1 MPINY
6 KVLSKCAES
15 NRAYAKAL
23 RYKELQIL
31 SSDVLL
37 PTAEDCQAIIGYAN
51 KLNLEEA
58 AVGVVKHAEKK
69 EMHISVRLLFV
80 F

>member
-1 MPINY
+1 M
-6 KVLSKCAES
+6 LSKCAQ
-15 NRAYAKAL
+15 NTRAYAKAL

-31 SSDVLL
+31 SSEVLL
-37 PTAEDCQAIIGYAN
+37 PSAEDCQAIIGYAN

-69 EMHISVRLLFV
+69 EMDISVLTFCSTTNS
-80 F
+80 